1 MALKDQN
8 WLRRHQHTL
17 VYLGGGGG
25 GACLT
30 LILCFISPFFAYY
43 YFFYNLYIFIIST
56 FIYLS
61 SIYFLLHIT
70 NILFKFKT
78 AIENDTV
85 PNNKIPKYTS
95 IEKAIYPVINI
106 FNKIE
111 NTRIRITNICI
122 SNQNMFNKNKQDL
135 IPEHSIYPDKKTIKY
150 EWNISN
156 IKIKGSIYLVKI
168 FRDDQLV
175 KRIIFY
181 TKISNKNKESQ
192 NRIRELYK
200 DSKDIEQIFLYKII
214 LKLFKA
220 FKELNYCKFVFSFII
235 FNIVTIIIPI
245 ILSIISIIISK

>member
-1 MALKDQN
+1 MALKDQD

-30 LILCFISPFFAYY
+30 LILCFISPFLAF
-43 YFFYNLYIFIIST
+43 YFFFTNLYISIIL
-56 FIYLS
+56 IVLYLLS
-61 SIYFLLHIT
+61 VYFLLYIS
-70 NILFKFKT
+70 NILFKLKE
-78 AIENDTV
+78 AIEDNTV
-85 PNNKIPKYTS
+85 PDNKIPKYTS

-111 NTRIRITNICI
+111 NTIIRITNICI

-150 EWNISN
+150 EWNIN
-156 IKIKGSIYLVKI
+156 NTKIKGSIYLVKI
-168 FRDDQLV
+168 FRDDKLV

-181 TKISNKNKESQ
+181 AKISNKNKESQ
-192 NRIRELYK
+192 NRIRELYE

-214 LKLFKA
+214 LKLFKE
-220 FKELNYCKFVFSFII
+220 FKKLNYYKFVFSFII

>member
-1 MALKDQN
+1 MALKDQD

-25 GACLT
+25 GACLA
-30 LILCFISPFFAYY
+30 LILCFVFPFLAF
-43 YFFYNLYIFIIST
+43 YFFFTNFCISIILIVLYLLST
-56 FIYLS
+56 
-61 SIYFLLHIT
+61 YFLLYIL
-70 NILFKFKT
+70 NIIFILKET
-78 AIENDTV
+78 IEDNSIPD
-85 PNNKIPKYTS
+85 NEIPKYTE
-95 IEKAIYPVINI
+95 IEKTIYP
-106 FNKIE
+106 F
-111 NTRIRITNICI
+111 I
-122 SNQNMFNKNKQDL
+122 SNPNFLSDITISIINYAISTNDILKKNKDCL
-135 IPEHSIYPDKKTIKY
+135 LGYLMYISKETVEY

-156 IKIKGSIYLVKI
+156 TKIKGSIYLVKI

-192 NRIRELYK
+192 NRIRELYE

-220 FKELNYCKFVFSFII
+220 FKELNYYKFVFSFII